1 MDGAWKVAVIGGGA
15 AGFFAA
21 LSAAQHHPSAQV
33 VLFEKTAKLL
43 SKVKISGGGRC
54 NVTHHCFSPSALSKH
69 YPRGGKQLKKAL
81 GTFQASDTV
90 AWFESRGVALKTESD
105 GRMFPTTDSSQT
117 IIDCLLHEADQH
129 GVDVRLQSPVRELT
143 PLASGDFSLNGER
156 FDRVVVATGG
166 SPKREGLAWLEALGH
181 TVSDPVPSLFTFNM
195 PGSDITALMGV
206 VVPNALVRIQG
217 TKLAQ
222 QGPVLVTHWGMSG
235 PAVLKLSA
243 WGAREFA
250 ERGYKFSVQVNWIGI
265 ANEAEV
271 NAAIDDAM
279 PDIRK
284 KKVANACPFELPKK
298 FWAFLLARAEVPAD
312 AVWLDLGKKAKNKLV
327 NTLLNDVHEVRG
339 KTTFKEEFVT
349 CGGIALSEVDF
360 NTMQSRVV
368 PGLYFAGEVLDVDGV
383 TGGFNFQAAWTTG
396 FVAGSLK

>member
-1 MDGAWKVAVIGGGA
+1 MEGALKVAVIGGGA

-21 LSAAQHHPSAQV
+21 LSAAQHHTSADV

-69 YPRGGKQLKKAL
+69 YPRGGKQLKKAF
-81 GTFQASDTV
+81 GTFQAADTV
-90 AWFESRGVALKTESD
+90 AWFESRGVALKTEGD
-105 GRMFPTTDSSQT
+105 GRMFPVTDSSQT
-117 IIDCLLHEADQH
+117 IVDCLVREADRH
-129 GVDVRLQSPVRELT
+129 GIEVRLQSPVRELI
-143 PLASGDFSLNGER
+143 PLAPGGFTLNGER

-181 TVSDPVPSLFTFNM
+181 AIVDPVPSLFTFNM
-195 PGSDITALMGV
+195 PGSDITDLMGV
-206 VVPNALVRIQG
+206 VVPDALVRIQG
-217 TKLAQ
+217 TKLIQ

-235 PAVLKLSA
+235 PAILKLSA
-243 WGAREFA
+243 WGARELA
-250 ERGYKFSVQVNWIGI
+250 ERGYAFSVQVNWIGI

-271 NAAIDDAM
+271 TSAIDDAM

-327 NTLLNDVHEVRG
+327 NTLLNDVYEVRG

-349 CGGIALSEVDF
+349 CGGVVLGEVDF
-360 NTMQSRVV
+360 ATMQSRAV

-396 FVAGSLK
+396 FVAGRLG